1 MRLLILERDHA
12 LYAALLMAA
21 DPSLKVVAG
30 DDPLQLIDAAS
41 ECSIWLGQPDLVA
54 QMLRQGVHPVWVQS
68 TWAGITPLLAADL
81 PKDYSLT
88 RAVGI
93 FGQVMSEYDRR
104 TVEL

>member
-41 ECSIWLGQPDLVA
+41 ECSIWLG
-54 QMLRQGVHPVWVQS
+54 
-68 TWAGITPLLAADL
+68 
-81 PKDYSLT
+81 
-88 RAVGI
+88 
-93 FGQVMSEYDRR
+93 
-104 TVEL
+104 

>member
-54 QMLRQGVHPVWVQS
+54 QMLRQGVHPVWGS
-68 TWAGITPLLAADL
+68 RPG
-81 PKDYSLT
+81 
-88 RAVGI
+88 RA
-93 FGQVMSEYDRR
+93 SRRCWPPTCRR
-104 TVEL
+104 TTA